1 MKYPWFSN
9 ELIVDSFFLA
19 FNELIVQKGL
29 ISGTDIAVA
38 IINRH
43 IGSGI
48 HNKVRFLVNSNFACS
63 FKTVI
68 F

>member
-1 MKYPWFSN
+1 MALN
-9 ELIVDSFFLA
+9 EC
-19 FNELIVQKGL
+19 IVQKGL

-48 HNKVRFLVNSNFACS
+48 HNKVRFLVNSNYLCL
-63 FKTVI
+63 FKTVN
-68 F
+68 FLTPFLHC